1 MFSAQ
6 QALADK
12 RLEPFDFIDLA
23 GEQHQLPHF
32 KSLTSDQSDRFLA
45 GDDPF
50 GLLAEIATPE
60 AARAIKAFPLAIL
73 EEFVQDWHAHSEAT
87 PGESAASSRSSAS
100 TAGPSKPISRASTAS
115 KTRRR

>member
-1 MFSAQ
+1 MFNAQ

-12 RLEPFDFIDLA
+12 RLEPYDFTDLD
-23 GEQHQLPHF
+23 GVQHQLPHF
-32 KSLTSDQSDRFLA
+32 KSLTSDQSGRFLD

-60 AARAIKAFPLAIL
+60 AASAIKAFPLAIL
-73 EEFVQDWHAHSEAT
+73 EEFVGDWHAHSEAT

-100 TAGPSKPISRASTAS
+100 TAGPSKPTSRASTAS
-115 KTRRR
+115 KTRKR